1 MRTVSIIIPDHI
13 EAEMEEL
20 CAHYA
25 VPMDFLAQ
33 KFVIDSIAEV
43 YEERILEHRAKSM
56 RGDR

>member
-1 MRTVSIIIPDHI
+1 MRTVSIIIPDRI
-13 EAEMEEL
+13 EAEMQEL

-43 YEERILEHRAKSM
+43 YEQRILEHRAKYT
-56 RGDR
+56 REDR